1 MILSIKTYLDEDSK
15 INQIRFHLVLVNQ
28 ISIYDAFYRPGF
40 QKIFHRKHCRVFASK
55 HADEPFKY
63 LDKLFKFL
71 AELFKYFTKLFKHSV
86 DHLKPEEKIKNSSK
100 SFKSRLFDRL
110 SVYVITWS
118 MPSQLA
124 TIFKGHVSVIF
135 LQLPH
140 CLCFN

>member
-1 MILSIKTYLDEDSK
+1 MKTQRLIRLDSNVYTMLFTEQVSRKFFIENIAEYLLQ
-15 INQIRFHLVLVNQ
+15 NTQ
-28 ISIYDAFYRPGF
+28 A
-40 QKIFHRKHCRVFASK
+40 
-55 HADEPFKY
+55 EPFKY

-71 AELFKYFTKLFKHSV
+71 AELFKYFTKLFKHLV

-118 MPSQLA
+118 LPSQLA